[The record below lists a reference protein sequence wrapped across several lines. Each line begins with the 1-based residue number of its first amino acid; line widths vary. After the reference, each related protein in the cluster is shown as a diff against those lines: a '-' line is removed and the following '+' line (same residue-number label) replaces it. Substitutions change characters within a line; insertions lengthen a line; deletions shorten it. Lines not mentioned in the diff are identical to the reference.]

1 MHIDWFVLLAQIVN
15 FMILV
20 WLLKFFLYGRI
31 VKAIDER
38 QARLAA
44 AREEADRMKAEAEAA
59 SKEYENKTKSLEERT
74 SAMLDDARIKAD
86 TVRAELTEHAK
97 NEVDDLKKAWKD
109 TLSSEK
115 TAFLNDLKSRA
126 GSHVQE
132 SVRKILHDLSDAS
145 LEERIVL
152 SFMDS
157 MENADTETLE
167 MLKQADLKTG
177 VTVRTSFEVEAELEH
192 KLVKY
197 LKTLVAE
204 GVPLIHEIVPDE
216 IAGIEL
222 VSMGEKISWSVG
234 EYLEDLKQRF
244 GEALK
249 EDIPDAP
256 EAVIS

>member
-31 VKAIDER
+31 IKAIDER

-44 AREEADRMKAEAEAA
+44 AREEADRMKKEAEDAA
-59 SKEYENKTKSLEERT
+59 KEYDNRNRCLDERM
-74 SAMLDDARIKAD
+74 SAMLDDARVKAE
-86 TVRAELTEHAK
+86 AEKAILTERAR
-97 NEVDDLKKAWKD
+97 NEVDELKKAWKD
-109 TLSSEK
+109 TLTSEK

-132 SVRKILHDLSDAS
+132 SVRKILRDLANIG
-145 LEERIVL
+145 LEEQIVL
-152 SFMDS
+152 SFMDRLK
-157 MENADTETLE
+157 NADAGTLE
-167 MLKQADLKTG
+167 MLRQADQETG
-177 VTVRTSFEVEAELEH
+177 VTVRTSFEVEEELEK
-192 KLVKY
+192 KLVRY
-197 LKTLVAE
+197 LKSLVAE
-204 GVPLIHEIVPDE
+204 GVPLIHEVIPDE

-222 VSMGEKISWSVG
+222 VSTGKKISWSVG

-244 GEALK
+244 SEALK

-256 EAVIS
+256 QTVTS

>member
-38 QARLAA
+38 QARLVA
-44 AREEADRMKAEAEAA
+44 AREEAVRMKTEAEAA
-59 SKEYENKTKSLEERT
+59 SKEYENKTRSLEERT
-74 SAMLDDARIKAD
+74 SALLDDARIKAE
-86 TVRAELTEHAK
+86 TEKAALTERAR
-97 NEVDDLKKAWKD
+97 NEVDEQKKAWKD

-132 SVRKILHDLSDAS
+132 SVRKILHDLSDTS

-152 SFMDS
+152 SFMDR
-157 MENADTETLE
+157 MKNADTETLE
-167 MLKQADLKTG
+167 MLTKADQKTG
-177 VTVRTSFEVEAELEH
+177 VTVRTSFEVEPELEH

-197 LKTLVAE
+197 LKTLVPE

-222 VSMGEKISWSVG
+222 VSMGKKISWSVG
-234 EYLEDLKQRF
+234 EYLEGLKQRF
-244 GEALK
+244 SEALK

-256 EAVIS
+256 KALIS

>member
-44 AREEADRMKAEAEAA
+44 AKKEADRMKEEAIAASREYECRNRSLDESMAAMLDEARAKAEAE
-59 SKEYENKTKSLEERT
+59 
-74 SAMLDDARIKAD
+74 
-86 TVRAELTEHAK
+86 RAELAERAR
-97 NEVDDLKKAWKD
+97 NEVDELKKAWKD
-109 TLSSEK
+109 TLSNEK

-132 SVRKILHDLSDAS
+132 SVRKILRDLADVG

-152 SFMDS
+152 SFMDRL
-157 MENADTETLE
+157 ERADAETLE
-167 MLKQADLKTG
+167 MLKQADQEAG
-177 VTVRTSFEVEAELEH
+177 VTVKTSFEVEEELEK
-192 KLVKY
+192 KLVRY
-197 LKTLVAE
+197 LKSLVAE
-204 GVPLIHEIVPDE
+204 GVPLIHEVIPDE

-222 VSMGEKISWSVG
+222 VAMGKKISWSVG
-234 EYLEDLKQRF
+234 DYLEDLKQRF
-244 GEALK
+244 SEALK

-256 EAVIS
+256 ETVTS

>member
-44 AREEADRMKAEAEAA
+44 ARKEADSMKAEAEAA
-59 SKEYENKTKSLEERT
+59 SKEYENKTRSLEEKT

-86 TVRAELTEHAK
+86 TVRAELTERAR

-126 GSHVQE
+126 GSQVQAT
-132 SVRKILHDLSDAS
+132 VRKILQDLADAT

-152 SFMDS
+152 SFMDRLK
-157 MENADTETLE
+157 NADAGTLE
-167 MLKQADLKTG
+167 MLKQADSETG
-177 VTVRTSFEVEAELEH
+177 VTVRTSFEVEKGLEQ
-192 KLVKY
+192 KLVRY
-197 LKTLVAE
+197 LKTISAE
-204 GVPLIHEIVPDE
+204 GVPLIHETVPGD
-216 IAGIEL
+216 IAGIEI
-222 VSMGEKISWSVG
+222 VSAGKKISWSVG

-244 GEALK
+244 SEALK

-256 EAVIS
+256 ETATS

>member
-38 QARLAA
+38 QARLVA
-44 AREEADRMKAEAEAA
+44 ARKEADRMKAEAEVA
-59 SKEYENKTKSLEERT
+59 SKEYENKTKSLEEKT

-86 TVRAELTEHAK
+86 TVRAELTERAR

-132 SVRKILHDLSDAS
+132 SVRKILHDLSDTS

-152 SFMDS
+152 SFMDR
-157 MENADTETLE
+157 MKNADTETLE

-177 VTVRTSFEVEAELEH
+177 VTVRTSFEVDAELEH

-197 LKTLVAE
+197 LKTFVAE

-222 VSMGEKISWSVG
+222 VSMGKKISWSVG
-234 EYLEDLKQRF
+234 EYLEELKQRF

>member
-44 AREEADRMKAEAEAA
+44 AKEEADRMKEEALAA
-59 SKEYENKTKSLEERT
+59 SKDCESRSRSLDERM
-74 SAMLDDARIKAD
+74 SAMLDDARVKAD
-86 TVRAELTEHAK
+86 AERAELTERAR
-97 NEVDDLKKAWKD
+97 NEVDELKKAWKD
-109 TLSSEK
+109 TLISEK
-115 TAFLNDLKSRA
+115 TAFLNDLKARA

-132 SVRKILHDLSDAS
+132 SVRKILRDLADVG

-152 SFMDS
+152 SFMDRLKD
-157 MENADTETLE
+157 ADSETLE
-167 MLKQADLKTG
+167 MLKQADQETG
-177 VTVRTSFEVEAELEH
+177 VTVRTSFEVEEELEK
-192 KLVKY
+192 KLVRY
-197 LKTLVAE
+197 LKSLVTE
-204 GVPLIHEIVPDE
+204 GVPLIHEVIPDE

-222 VSMGEKISWSVG
+222 ISTGKKISWSVG

-244 GEALK
+244 SEALK

-256 EAVIS
+256 ETVTS

>member
-31 VKAIDER
+31 IKAIDER

-44 AREEADRMKAEAEAA
+44 AREEADRMKKEAEDAA
-59 SKEYENKTKSLEERT
+59 KEYENRNRSLDERM
-74 SAMLDDARIKAD
+74 SAMLDDARVKAEAEK
-86 TVRAELTEHAK
+86 AELTERAR
-97 NEVDDLKKAWKD
+97 NEVDELKKAWKD
-109 TLSSEK
+109 TLTSEK

-132 SVRKILHDLSDAS
+132 SVRKILRDLANIS
-145 LEERIVL
+145 LEEQIVL
-152 SFMDS
+152 SFMDRLK
-157 MENADTETLE
+157 NADAGTLE
-167 MLKQADLKTG
+167 MLRQADQETG
-177 VTVRTSFEVEAELEH
+177 VTVRTSFEVEEELEK
-192 KLVKY
+192 KLVRY
-197 LKTLVAE
+197 LKSLVAE
-204 GVPLIHEIVPDE
+204 GVPLIHEVIPDE

-222 VSMGEKISWSVG
+222 VSTGKKISWSVG

-244 GEALK
+244 SEALK

-256 EAVIS
+256 QTVTS

>member
-20 WLLKFFLYGRI
+20 WLLKFFLYKRI

-38 QARLAA
+38 QARIAA
-44 AREEADRMKAEAEAA
+44 AREEADRMKAEAQVA
-59 SKEYENKTKSLEERT
+59 SKEYENKCKSLDERI
-74 SAMLDDARIKAD
+74 SAMLDDARKKAD
-86 TVRAELTEHAK
+86 EERAELTGRAR

-126 GSHVQE
+126 GSHVQAT
-132 SVRKILHDLSDAS
+132 VRKILQDLAETS

-152 SFMDS
+152 SFLVRLK
-157 MENADTETLE
+157 NADAETLE
-167 MLKQADLKTG
+167 MLTQADHEAG
-177 VTVRTSFEVEAELEH
+177 VTVRTSFEVTEELEQ

-222 VSMGEKISWSVG
+222 VSTGKKISWSVG

-244 GEALK
+244 SEALK
-249 EDIPDAP
+249 EDIPDAAK
-256 EAVIS
+256 AVTS

>member
-44 AREEADRMKAEAEAA
+44 AREEAFNMKAEAEAA
-59 SKEYENKTKSLEERT
+59 SKEFEFKTRSLEERT
-74 SAMLDDARIKAD
+74 SAMLDDARKKAD
-86 TVRAELTEHAK
+86 TERAELTERAR
-97 NEVDDLKKAWKD
+97 NEVDALKKAWKD

-126 GSHVQE
+126 GSHVQG
-132 SVRKILHDLSDAS
+132 SVRKILHDLSDTS
-145 LEERIVL
+145 MEERIVL
-152 SFMDS
+152 SFMNRIK
-157 MENADTETLE
+157 NADAGTLE
-167 MLKQADLKTG
+167 MLTQADRETG

-192 KLVKY
+192 KLVQY
-197 LKTLVAE
+197 LKALVAE

-222 VSMGEKISWSVG
+222 VSMGKKISWSVG

-244 GEALK
+244 SEALK

-256 EAVIS
+256 EAVTS

>member
-44 AREEADRMKAEAEAA
+44 AKEEADRMKEEADAA
-59 SKEYENKTKSLEERT
+59 SKEYENRNRSLEERM
-74 SAMLDDARIKAD
+74 SAMLDDARVKAD
-86 TVRAELTEHAK
+86 EERAELTERAR
-97 NEVDDLKKAWKD
+97 NEVDELKNAWKD

-132 SVRKILHDLSDAS
+132 SVRKILHDLADVS

-152 SFMDS
+152 SFMDRLKDT
-157 MENADTETLE
+157 DTETLE
-167 MLKQADLKTG
+167 MLKQADQETG
-177 VTVRTSFEVEAELEH
+177 VTVRTSFEVEEELEK
-192 KLVKY
+192 KLVRY
-197 LKTLVAE
+197 LRSFVAE
-204 GVPLIHEIVPDE
+204 GVPLVHEVISDE

-222 VSMGEKISWSVG
+222 VSMGKKISWSIG
-234 EYLEDLKQRF
+234 EYLDDLKQRF
-244 GEALK
+244 SEALK

-256 EAVIS
+256 QTVTS

>member
-31 VKAIDER
+31 IKAIDER

-44 AREEADRMKAEAEAA
+44 AREEADRMKKEAEDAA
-59 SKEYENKTKSLEERT
+59 KEYDNRNRSLDERM
-74 SAMLDDARIKAD
+74 SAMLDDARVKAE
-86 TVRAELTEHAK
+86 AEKAILTERAR
-97 NEVDDLKKAWKD
+97 NEVDELKKAWKD
-109 TLSSEK
+109 TLTSEK

-132 SVRKILHDLSDAS
+132 SVRKILRDLANIG
-145 LEERIVL
+145 LEEQIVL
-152 SFMDS
+152 SFMDRLK
-157 MENADTETLE
+157 NADAGTLE
-167 MLKQADLKTG
+167 MLRQADQETG
-177 VTVRTSFEVEAELEH
+177 VTVRTSFEVEEELEK
-192 KLVKY
+192 KLVRY
-197 LKTLVAE
+197 LKSLVAE
-204 GVPLIHEIVPDE
+204 GVPLIHEVIPDE

-222 VSMGEKISWSVG
+222 VSTGKKISWSVG

-244 GEALK
+244 SEALK

-256 EAVIS
+256 QTVTS

>member
-44 AREEADRMKAEAEAA
+44 AKEEADRMKEEALAA
-59 SKEYENKTKSLEERT
+59 SRDCECRNRSLDERM
-74 SAMLDDARIKAD
+74 SAMLDEARAKAE
-86 TVRAELTEHAK
+86 TERTELTERAR
-97 NEVDDLKKAWKD
+97 NEVDELKKAWKD
-109 TLSSEK
+109 TLISEK
-115 TAFLNDLKSRA
+115 TAFLNDLKARA

-132 SVRKILHDLSDAS
+132 SVKKILRDLADVS

-152 SFMDS
+152 SFMNRLKDADS
-157 MENADTETLE
+157 ETLE
-167 MLKQADLKTG
+167 MLKQADQETG
-177 VTVRTSFEVEAELEH
+177 VTVRTSFEVEEELEK
-192 KLVKY
+192 KLVRY
-197 LKTLVAE
+197 LKSLVME
-204 GVPLIHEIVPDE
+204 GVPLIHEVIPDE

-222 VSMGEKISWSVG
+222 ISTGKKISWSVG

-244 GEALK
+244 SEALK
-249 EDIPDAP
+249 EEIPDAP
-256 EAVIS
+256 QTVTS

>member
-20 WLLKFFLYGRI
+20 WLLKFFLYKRI

-38 QARLAA
+38 QAKLAA
-44 AREEADRMKAEAEAA
+44 AREEADRKKVESEAA
-59 SKEYENKTKSLEERT
+59 SKEYENKIKSLDERI
-74 SAMLDDARIKAD
+74 SAILDDARKKAD
-86 TVRAELTEHAK
+86 EERAVLTGRAR

-109 TLSSEK
+109 NLSAEK

-126 GSHVQE
+126 GSHVQAT
-132 SVRKILHDLSDAS
+132 VRKILQDLAETS

-152 SFMDS
+152 SFMGRLK
-157 MENADTETLE
+157 NADTEALD
-167 MLKQADLKTG
+167 MLKQADSETG
-177 VTVRTSFEVEAELEH
+177 VTVRTSFEVEEELEQ

-204 GVPLIHEIVPDE
+204 GVPLIHEIVSDD

-222 VSMGEKISWSVG
+222 VSTGKKISWSVG
-234 EYLEDLKQRF
+234 EYLDDLKQRF

-256 EAVIS
+256 ETAAS

>member
-38 QARLAA
+38 QARLVA
-44 AREEADRMKAEAEAA
+44 AREEADRRKDEAEAA
-59 SKEYENKTKSLEERT
+59 SKEYENKNRSLDDKMST
-74 SAMLDDARIKAD
+74 MLDDARVKAD
-86 TVRAELTEHAK
+86 EERAKLTERAR

-109 TLSSEK
+109 TLTSEK

-132 SVRKILHDLSDAS
+132 SVRKILRDLADVS

-152 SFMDS
+152 SFMDRLK
-157 MENADTETLE
+157 NADAETLE
-167 MLKQADLKTG
+167 MLKQADLETG
-177 VTVRTSFEVEAELEH
+177 VTVRTSFEVEEELEK
-192 KLVKY
+192 KLVRY
-197 LKTLVAE
+197 LKSLVAE
-204 GVPLIHEIVPDE
+204 GVPLIHEVIPDE

-222 VSMGEKISWSVG
+222 VAMGKKISWSVG
-234 EYLEDLKQRF
+234 EYLDDLKQRF

-256 EAVIS
+256 ETVTT

>member
-44 AREEADRMKAEAEAA
+44 AKDEADRRKNEAEAA
-59 SKEYENKTKSLEERT
+59 SKEYENKNRSLDERM

-86 TVRAELTEHAK
+86 AERAVLAERAR
-97 NEVDDLKKAWKD
+97 NEVDELKKAWKD
-109 TLSSEK
+109 TLTSEK

-132 SVRKILHDLSDAS
+132 SVKKILHDLADVS

-152 SFMDS
+152 AFMDKLK
-157 MENADTETLE
+157 NADAETLE
-167 MLKQADLKTG
+167 MLKQTDLEAG
-177 VTVRTSFEVEAELEH
+177 VTVRTSFEVEEELE
-192 KLVKY
+192 KTLVRY
-197 LKTLVAE
+197 LKSLVAE
-204 GVPLIHEIVPDE
+204 GVPLIHEVVPDE

-222 VSMGEKISWSVG
+222 VSLGKKISWSVG
-234 EYLEDLKQRF
+234 EYLDDLKQRF
-244 GEALK
+244 SEALK

-256 EAVIS
+256 ETVTT